1 MSPYTVVTT
10 EGLESDPMAWLK
22 QQVNVIELSLKE
34 PARWDAE
41 LARAD
46 GIIVRTYTQVNG
58 ALIARAPRL
67 KVVGRAGVGLENIDQ
82 SACAVAGIKVISTP
96 HANTNA
102 VREYVFNLIF
112 ALGRPIIRLTEP
124 VDPDTFHTYRR
135 TSRGLEL
142 FGRTLGVLGM
152 GRIGRAVSR
161 TAVAMGMR
169 VIYHDV
175 VDVSAEVDFPAE
187 SVPLDELLRSAD
199 ILTIHVSHRPGNRH
213 FINATRLKL
222 MKPSALLINTA
233 RGEVIDAGAL
243 ADAIKSR
250 KLDGAALDVHDPE
263 PPGPDY
269 PLWHLD
275 RVILA
280 PHLAA
285 RTQGA
290 MDAMSWV
297 ARDVVEYLQTHA
309 PRAT

>member
-10 EGLESDPMAWLK
+10 EGLEADPMAWLK
-22 QQVNVIELSLKE
+22 QQVTVIELSMKE
-34 PARWDAE
+34 PARWDAA
-41 LARAD
+41 LAQAD
-46 GIIVRTYTQVNG
+46 GIIVRTYTQVNR

-82 SACAVAGIKVISTP
+82 SACAAAGIKVISTP

-124 VDPDTFHTYRR
+124 VDPDTFHAYRR

-142 FGRTLGVLGM
+142 FGLTLGVLGM
-152 GRIGRAVSR
+152 GRLGRAVSR
-161 TAVAMGMR
+161 TALAMGMK
-169 VIYHDV
+169 VIYNDV
-175 VDVSAEVDFPAE
+175 VDVSPDVDFPAE
-187 SVPLDELLRSAD
+187 SVALDELLRRAD

-213 FINATRLKL
+213 FINAARLKL
-222 MKPSALLINTA
+222 MKPTALLINTA

-243 ADAIKSR
+243 ADAIESQR
-250 KLDGAALDVHDPE
+250 LAGAALDVHDPE
-263 PPGPDY
+263 PPRPDY

-297 ARDVVEYLQTHA
+297 ARDVVEYLRTQA
-309 PRAT
+309 PRAM